1 MKPLSKALDVLQG
14 DKSVCLGFLLPT
26 INAVHKSLNGLN
38 NNIVFCKPLIL
49 ALKRGLNKR

>member
-14 DKSVCLGFLLPT
+14 DKSVCFGFLLPT

-38 NNIVFCKPLIL
+38 NNIVSCKPLIL

>member
-1 MKPLSKALDVLQG
+1 MKPLSKALDILQG

-38 NNIVFCKPLIL
+38 NIVFCKPLIL